1 MHKELQCQQ
10 GYDEIDLVE
19 IVRILLRSWKIIVAI
34 FIISV
39 LLVGSITHFWI
50 PKKYKSHTL
59 FSLQAE
65 GNYGSSF
72 GKADMVKD
80 IIHTNYFL
88 GSVLDKH
95 GLGTTQA
102 EIAQLRSAI
111 TITKTPVGNIR
122 LELIWGDPQQ
132 AYELL
137 SSVFDSYK
145 DEVAGRLQLYTG
157 NKMEVAEKQFA
168 YSKAVF
174 EQVNSELAAF
184 QGKKGV
190 VFPPDQLAISDQYYL
205 DFKGKLGVS
214 PEDLLEYENLVAQHA
229 AAKAN
234 YIKAF
239 KILEDTRR
247 LVESEQ
253 KYLFVVIEPPVF
265 PERKHSPSTMK
276 NTAVAGAL
284 ALFAG
289 VMLAFLRDYIRKYKE
304 REQSGALNR

>member
-1 MHKELQCQQ
+1 MYQEPQCQQ
-10 GYDEIDLVE
+10 DFDEIDLVE
-19 IVRILLRSWKIIVAI
+19 IVKILLRSWKIIVAI
-34 FIISV
+34 FIITV
-39 LLVGSITHFWI
+39 LLVGSITHFWV
-50 PKKYKSHTL
+50 PKKYKSRTL
-59 FSLQAE
+59 FFLQAV

-72 GKADMVKD
+72 DKVDMVKD
-80 IIHTNYFL
+80 IIQTDYFL

-102 EIAQLRSAI
+102 GIAKLRSAI
-111 TITKTPVGNIR
+111 TITQTRVGNIR
-122 LELIWGDPQQ
+122 LELIWDDPQQ
-132 AYELL
+132 AYDLL
-137 SSVFDSYK
+137 SLVFGSYK

-205 DFKGKLGVS
+205 DFKGKLGVA
-214 PEDLLEYENLVAQHA
+214 PEDLLKYENLVAQHA

-239 KILEDTRR
+239 EILEDTRR
-247 LVESEQ
+247 VVEQEQ
-253 KYLFVVIEPPVF
+253 KYLFISIEPPVF
-265 PERKHSPSTMK
+265 PEGKHSPSTKK
-276 NTAVAGAL
+276 NVAVAGVL
-284 ALFAG
+284 ALFVG

-304 REQSGALNR
+304 REQTRVLNR